1 MVSNL
6 FSAPQINYTVSN
18 TFAGDCRGLKLY
30 ILTIFHEAIKI
41 INDNQQK
48 RIANKLDER

>member
-18 TFAGDCRGLKLY
+18 TFAGYCRGRKLY
-30 ILTIFHEAIKI
+30 ILTIFHEAKI

-48 RIANKLDER
+48 KALKN